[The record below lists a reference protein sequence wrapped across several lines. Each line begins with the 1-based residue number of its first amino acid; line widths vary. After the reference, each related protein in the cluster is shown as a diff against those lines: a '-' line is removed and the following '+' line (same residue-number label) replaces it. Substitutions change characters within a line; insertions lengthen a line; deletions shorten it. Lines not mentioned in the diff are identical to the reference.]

1 MKQYKWYRI
10 DSSNKTADRV
20 GESEIRPMPVM
31 SVTRVHRGVKPAK
44 RRDFYENSQIS
55 RIGREER
62 YARGSE
68 VDWERVSSRQF
79 YVKHFQ
85 KWEGKVVEIYEDTF
99 VARLTDS
106 KGVRMPRV
114 AKIKKSLVNRDDWE
128 MFFQKGFEFE
138 WVFKEVVTNG
148 TFSRKNE
155 IRFTP
160 ITRYLPDEIDE
171 LVKRSMDEFSYMLK
185 NND

>member
-1 MKQYKWYRI
+1 MKQYKWYTI

-20 GESEIRPMPVM
+20 GESEIRPMPEM
-31 SVTRVHRGVKPAK
+31 SVTRVHRVVKPDK
-44 RRDFYENSQIS
+44 RRDTYENSQVS
-55 RIGREER
+55 RVGREER
-62 YARGSE
+62 YASGSE

-85 KWEGKVVEIYEDTF
+85 KWEGKVIDIYEDTF

-106 KGVRMPRV
+106 KGVRMPRE
-114 AKIKKSLVNRDDWE
+114 AKISKSLVNRDDWE